1 VAFSRWDPF
10 RDLVALQNE
19 LGELGRL
26 VTTDVPT
33 WTPPVDLYET
43 ASAFV
48 LEAELPGLTRDQIDI
63 HAEEHLIVVRGHR
76 NSRPAG
82 SPGSDVSCEQ
92 YHRLERGHGHFS
104 RAFTLPAAVN
114 VQSVTAELRDG
125 ILVVTLPKLAP
136 PAPRRV
142 NVS

>member
-10 RDLVALQNE
+10 RDLLTLQNE
-19 LGELGRL
+19 LSNVGRL
-26 VTTDVPT
+26 MNTPS

-63 HAEEHLIVVRGHR
+63 HVEEHLVVIRGHR
-76 NSRPAG
+76 NSG
-82 SPGSDVSCEQ
+82 SAASQASCEE
-92 YHRLERGHGHFS
+92 YHRVERGHGHFS
-104 RAFTLPAAVN
+104 RAFTLPAAVDIQA
-114 VQSVTAELRDG
+114 VHADLRDG
-125 ILVVTLPKLAP
+125 ILTVTLPKVAP
-136 PAPRRV
+136 PAPRRI